1 MSPQELGAGLMVVG
15 IGIPA
20 SLSCLYLLAA
30 SLLSARAS
38 PPKWIPRDMC
48 FDVVIPAHNEARGI
62 ARTLDSLRRLNWYP
76 QGFRL
81 LVVADNCTDATAAIA
96 ASRGAVVLERS
107 DALLRGKGYALAMAF
122 ARSRD
127 DGWADAVI
135 VVDADTEVSPNLLES
150 IAARVEAGADAV
162 QVHYGVLNLHD
173 AWRTRLMAIALG
185 AFHRVRSRARERLGL
200 SCGIRGNGWSVTH
213 ALLERVPYQAF
224 SLTEDIEYGIA
235 IGLAGARV
243 HYCDEA
249 HVYGE
254 MVADAASAA
263 TQRQRWEQGR
273 YRLIRQWV
281 RPLLHAAIARPSGV
295 CLDLAI
301 DLLIFPLSHV
311 VIGILALAACSS
323 LAALA
328 YPRLLV
334 GDWFA
339 GACAASL
346 VIYVLRGWRVSGVGW
361 RGLRDLAWAPVF
373 VLWKFLLGLR
383 GKRSSEW
390 LRTARKDP

>member
-1 MSPQELGAGLMVVG
+1 MSPQELGAGLIVVG
-15 IGIPA
+15 IGVPA

-30 SLLSARAS
+30 SLLSARVS
-38 PPKWIPRDMC
+38 FPKRIPRDMR
-48 FDVVIPAHNEARGI
+48 FDVVIPAHNEAKGI
-62 ARTLDSLRRLNWYP
+62 ARTLDNLRDLHWHP
-76 QGFRL
+76 QGYRL

-96 ASRGAVVLERS
+96 ASRGAIVLERR
-107 DALLRGKGYALAMAF
+107 DTQLRGKGYALAQAF
-122 ARSRD
+122 ASSRN

-135 VVDADTEVSPNLLES
+135 VVDADTEASPNLLES
-150 IAARVEAGADAV
+150 IAARIEAGADAV

-185 AFHRVRSRARERLGL
+185 AFHGVRSRARERLGL
-200 SCGIRGNGWSVTH
+200 SCGIRGNGWCVTH
-213 ALLERVPYQAF
+213 SLLERVPYLAF

-254 MVADAASAA
+254 MVVDASSAA

-273 YRLIRQWV
+273 YSLIRHWML
-281 RPLLHAAIARPSGV
+281 PLLHAAFVRPSRV
-295 CLDLAI
+295 CLDLAV

-311 VIGILALAACSS
+311 AVGILALAVFSS
-323 LAALA
+323 TAALA
-328 YPRLLV
+328 YPQLLV

-339 GACAASL
+339 FACAVSL
-346 VIYVLRGWRVSGVGW
+346 VVYVLRGWRLSGVGW

-373 VLWKFLLGLR
+373 ILWKVLLVLR
-383 GKRSSEW
+383 GKRASEW
-390 LRTARKDP
+390 LRTARKQP